1 MTKKIAVITGINGQ
15 DGSYLAELLLSKNYQ
30 IFGAINKNSQNT
42 ENIKNILS
50 QIELFDYDL
59 QENQNL
65 SKNLQAIKPHEIYH
79 LAGSSFVDNNQNQLE
94 KLIILNSDS
103 TKNILENIKNFLPNC
118 RFFLAGSS
126 EMFGESNQSPQN
138 ENSQFNPQNPYGISK
153 LLAYENLKLYRQKH
167 KIFASCGILYNHE
180 SPRRNP
186 VFLTRKISM
195 AVAKIYLGL
204 ENKIILGDISSSRDF
219 SHAKDVVQ
227 GIYLMMQQEIPD
239 DYIVSSGTSTSIEEV
254 LQIAFNYKNLDYKKY
269 LQIDQNLIRKSTKL
283 TLLGDNSKIKK
294 QLNYQPQYK
303 INEIIIE
310 MIENDIVK
318 IKTTNKINKIYN

>member
-15 DGSYLAELLLSKNYQ
+15 DGSYLAELLLNYDYK
-30 IFGAINKNSQNT
+30 IFGGINKNSQDT
-42 ENIKNILS
+42 TNIQKILPY
-50 QIELFDYDL
+50 INLFDYDL

-65 SKNLQAIKPHEIYH
+65 SKNLQTIKPHEIYH

-94 KLIILNSDS
+94 KLISLNSES

-126 EMFGESNQSPQN
+126 EMFGESNQSPQT

-167 KIFASCGILYNHE
+167 KIFASCGFLYNHE

-186 VFLTRKISM
+186 IFLTRKISI

-219 SHAKDVVQ
+219 SHAKDVVKA
-227 GIYLMMQQEIPD
+227 IYLMMQQNIAD
-239 DYIVSSGTSTSIEEV
+239 DYIVSSNTSTSIEEV

-283 TLLGDNSKIKK
+283 PLLGDNSKIKK

-303 INEIIIE
+303 INEIICE
-310 MIENDIVK
+310 MIENDIVN
-318 IKTTNKINKIYN
+318 IKTTNKISKIYN

>member
-94 KLIILNSDS
+94 KLIILNSES

-138 ENSQFNPQNPYGISK
+138 ENSHFNPQNPYGISK

-186 VFLTRKISM
+186 IFLTRKISM

-239 DYIVSSGTSTSIEEV
+239 DYIISSGTSTSIEEV
-254 LQIAFNYKNLDYKKY
+254 LKIAFNYKNLDYKKY

-318 IKTTNKINKIYN
+318 IKTANKIS

>member
-94 KLIILNSDS
+94 KLIILNSES

-138 ENSQFNPQNPYGISK
+138 ENSHFNPQNPYGISK

-186 VFLTRKISM
+186 IFLTRKISM

-239 DYIVSSGTSTSIEEV
+239 DYIISSGTSTSIEEV
-254 LQIAFNYKNLDYKKY
+254 LKIAFNYKNLDYKKY

>member
-30 IFGAINKNSQNT
+30 IFGAINKNSHNT

-94 KLIILNSDS
+94 KLIILNSES

-138 ENSQFNPQNPYGISK
+138 ENSHFNPQNPYGISK
-153 LLAYENLKLYRQKH
+153 LLAYENLKSFRQKN

-227 GIYLMMQQEIPD
+227 AIYLMMQQEIPD
-239 DYIVSSGTSTSIEEV
+239 DYIISSGTSTSIEEV
-254 LQIAFNYKNLDYKKY
+254 LKIAFNYKNLDYKKY

-283 TLLGDNSKIKK
+283 PLLGDNSKIKK

-303 INEIIIE
+303 INEIICE
-310 MIENDIVK
+310 MIENDIVN
-318 IKTTNKINKIYN
+318 IKTTNKIS